1 VRASRAFLWR
11 KKEPQFP
18 FFIVLWIS
26 SIDQP
31 KNIGDIGP
39 LCLLFLFHM
48 LIVLVCFNLILVYSF
63 VVLFL
68 TLSSIAVMPS
78 KTQLG
83 M

>member
-1 VRASRAFLWR
+1 MRAQRAFLWR

-31 KNIGDIGP
+31 KRIGDIGL
-39 LCLLFLFHM
+39 LCLLFLLFM
-48 LIVLVCFNLILVYSF
+48 LIVLVCFNLILVYCF
-63 VVLFL
+63 VLFSL
-68 TLSSIAVMPS
+68 TLSSTAVMLS